1 MPRDVPALSES
12 QRRRIA
18 ETLKLWA
25 EHHPHPDLPV
35 IQLADGSELTPRDM
49 AHSVNEPDSQRGLL
63 LYRVFAVG
71 LIKDDVEP
79 PETLEEILSDY
90 WVDIRNWQYERVR

>member
-1 MPRDVPALSES
+1 MSQDVPILSES
-12 QRRRIA
+12 QRRLIA

-25 EHHPHPDLPV
+25 EHHPYPDLPV
-35 IQLADGSELTPRDM
+35 IQLADGSELTPRDI
-49 AHSVNEPDSQRGLL
+49 AHSINEPDSRRGIL

-71 LIKDDVEP
+71 LIKDEIEP

-90 WVDIRNWQYERVR
+90 LVDIRNWQYERVR